1 MDNNQKKPPQWIH
14 DQYQQYLASIPDATI
29 IIDKTGSILFA
40 NEAAINL
47 FGYSVKELLGNTVN
61 LLLPDNTHTKHD
73 NHMNQY
79 LHAPWPR
86 PMGLSID
93 LHAKHKNGQE
103 IPVLISLFPQ
113 DKEQGLSITVYI
125 RDNSANSKTIEAE
138 LHQAKH
144 QLEELVAQRT
154 SELLS
159 ANQALRKEIEERE
172 RIQEELRLLTVELTQ
187 RQRELIRELQSFEKY
202 PATNTLTITAGTFN
216 LLPLSKNLPEL
227 FNQLVTEYE
236 DILDNA
242 LESQTYKVNHD
253 ISGELRS
260 LADKL
265 GHLNASPQDI
275 VLLHTTAL
283 KQKFQ
288 ENPYAKAAVYVE
300 EGRILV
306 LKLMGYLAVH
316 YRNYSIKFPQKKFN
330 FDNNKGQN
338 TSTVEQKD

>member
-1 MDNNQKKPPQWIH
+1 MDNNHKPPQWIH

-29 IIDKTGSILFA
+29 IIDKMGIILFA
-40 NEAAINL
+40 NEAAVNL

-61 LLLPDNTHTKHD
+61 LLLPNNTHTNHD
-73 NHMNQY
+73 NLMNQY
-79 LHAPWPR
+79 LQAPLPR

-113 DKEQGLSITVYI
+113 DKEHELYVTVYI
-125 RDNSANSKTIEAE
+125 RDNSERKTIEAE

-159 ANQALRKEIEERE
+159 ANQSLRKEIKERE

-187 RQRELIRELQSFEKY
+187 RQRELIRELQSYEKY
-202 PATNTLTITAGTFN
+202 PATNTLTITADTFN

-227 FNQLVTEYE
+227 FNELVTQYG

-242 LESQTYKVNHD
+242 LERQTYKVNHD
-253 ISGELRS
+253 ISTDLRT

-265 GHLNASPQDI
+265 GHLNAGPQDI

-283 KQKFQ
+283 KQKCQ
-288 ENPYAKAAVYVE
+288 DSPYAKAAVFVE

-316 YRNYSIKFPQKKFN
+316 YRNYSIRFPQKKSDFEI
-330 FDNNKGQN
+330 DTDQN
-338 TSTVEQKD
+338 TSMVEPKD